1 MRFVFELRLEDGSV
15 HRYSKSTDRIFI
27 GRASVN
33 DLVLASDLVSAQH
46 ALIDGSGGVAVLSDM
61 NSTNGTFLNGN
72 RVVEPS
78 TLKVGDVIAFGIGG
92 SAIAVISLEAEVRAP
107 RTMPMPMRRD
117 DLLSQKQV
125 VRVGRAA
132 DNDLV
137 LEDPSVSGHH
147 ARVVLDR
154 PGHGFV
160 EDLQSTNGV
169 AVGGLANRVT
179 RGEFGEDDVVF
190 FGSAAV
196 PAAKLLAFSPE
207 PIVLSEAVAAQKPP
221 AGLWVIGA
229 VAAGSA
235 MLVALL
241 VLAIVFLRGRTPP
254 VAAADSVA
262 RTAPSQP
269 PAQSPAP
276 PPPQPAAPAI
286 AAPVRSFTVAPADP
300 DKLAERC
307 EPAIV
312 WIGVKI
318 KDDLFP
324 HAAAWAVKPTLL
336 VTTAAAAAALEKASH
351 EPDMKVVAWS
361 NDSLIPVTSFE
372 TDPQYSTADPVS
384 DASLRHNVGL
394 VHLENPVATTLKVSP
409 TEKRLG
415 LGPSTPLVLVG
426 FYSTASKPNDLYDRV
441 KLPFSHAALT
451 IASAEND
458 RPGVVPLYG
467 VDLGTSRAGGGG
479 RWLYGAP
486 VVSAEGTVVGILST
500 GSKER
505 LVSIDPALWNGGSS
519 H

>member
-15 HRYSKSTDRIFI
+15 RRYSKSTDRIFI

-33 DLVLASDLVSAQH
+33 DLVLTSDLVSAQH
-46 ALIDGSGGVAVLSDM
+46 ALIDGSGRVAVLSDM

-72 RVVEPS
+72 RVVAPS
-78 TLKVGDVIAFGIGG
+78 NLKVGDVIAFGIGG
-92 SAIAVISLEAEVRAP
+92 SAIAIVAVEAEVRAP
-107 RTMPMPMRRD
+107 RTMPIRRE
-117 DLLSQKQV
+117 DLLTQPRV

-137 LEDPSVSGHH
+137 LEDASVSGHH

-169 AVGGLANRVT
+169 AVGGLANRVA
-179 RGEFGEDDVVF
+179 RGEFGADDVVF
-190 FGSAAV
+190 FGSAPV
-196 PAAKLLAFSPE
+196 PAAKLLEFLPE
-207 PIVLSEAVAAQKPP
+207 PIVLAEAVPAEKSPAA
-221 AGLWVIGA
+221 LWMIGA

-235 MLVALL
+235 MLVVLL
-241 VLAIVFLRGRTPP
+241 VLAVLLLRGRSPQIIAADAVATTVPNHAPAASAPP
-254 VAAADSVA
+254 VA
-262 RTAPSQP
+262 
-269 PAQSPAP
+269 PAS
-276 PPPQPAAPAI
+276 AAPA
-286 AAPVRSFTVAPADP
+286 RSFTVAPANP
-300 DKLAERC
+300 DLIAERC
-307 EPAIV
+307 QPAIV

-318 KDDLFP
+318 KEDLFP
-324 HAAAWAVKPTLL
+324 HATAWAVKPTVL
-336 VTTAAAAAALEKASH
+336 VTTAAAAAALEQASR
-351 EPDMKVVAWS
+351 EPDMQVVAWS
-361 NDSLIPVTSFE
+361 NGSLIRVRRFE
-372 TDPQYSTADPVS
+372 TDPLYSSVDPVS
-384 DASLRHNVGL
+384 DTSLRHNIGL
-394 VHLENPVATTLKVSP
+394 LHLEDPVPTTLNVALA
-409 TEKRLG
+409 EKRQA

-426 FYSTASKPNDLYDRV
+426 FYSNSSKANDLYDRV

-458 RPGVVPLYG
+458 RPGVLPLYG
-467 VDLGTSRAGGGG
+467 VDIGTSGAGGG

-486 VVSAEGTVVGILST
+486 VVSAEGTVVGLLST

>member
-15 HRYSKSTDRIFI
+15 RRYSKSTDRIFI

-33 DLVLASDLVSAQH
+33 DLVLISDLVSAQH
-46 ALIDGSGGVAVLSDM
+46 ALIDGSGGVARLSDM

-72 RVVEPS
+72 RVVAPS
-78 TLKVGDVIAFGIGG
+78 NLTVGDVIAFGIGG
-92 SAIAVISLEAEVRAP
+92 SAIAIIALEPEVRAP
-107 RTMPMPMRRD
+107 RTMPIRRE
-117 DLLSQKQV
+117 DLLTQPRV

-169 AVGGLANRVT
+169 AVGGLANRVA
-179 RGEFGEDDVVF
+179 RGEFGADDVVF

-196 PAAKLLAFSPE
+196 PAAKLLEFLPE
-207 PIVLSEAVAAQKPP
+207 PIVLAEAVAAEKSP
-221 AGLWVIGA
+221 AALWMIGA

-235 MLVALL
+235 MLVVLL
-241 VLAIVFLRGRTPP
+241 VFAVVLLRGRTPQI
-254 VAAADSVA
+254 VAADAVA
-262 RTAPSQP
+262 TTVPIKL
-269 PAQSPAP
+269 PAP
-276 PPPQPAAPAI
+276 PVAPASAAPAH
-286 AAPVRSFTVAPADP
+286 SFTVAPANP
-300 DKLAERC
+300 DLIAERC
-307 EPAIV
+307 QPAIV

-318 KDDLFP
+318 KEDLFP
-324 HAAAWAVKPTLL
+324 HASACAVKPTVL
-336 VTTAAAAAALEKASH
+336 VTTAAAAAALEQASH
-351 EPDMKVVAWS
+351 EPDMQVVAWS
-361 NDSLIPVTSFE
+361 NGSLIRVTSFE

-384 DASLRHNVGL
+384 DTSLRHNIGL
-394 VHLENPVATTLKVSP
+394 VHLENPVPTTLKPAS
-409 TEKRLG
+409 TEKRQG

-426 FYSTASKPNDLYDRV
+426 FYSTSSKANDLYDRV

-458 RPGVVPLYG
+458 RPGVLPLYG
-467 VDLGTSRAGGGG
+467 VDIGTSRAGGGG

-505 LVSIDPALWNGGSS
+505 LVSIDPALWNGGSN